1 MPLGSLLCNRLIL
14 GSELVSLHDPTTVTS
29 KAIPTCSRYC
39 SFVCSLS
46 GKTVAELACSTFLRG
61 TGRFG
66 IILSS
71 ATSQRPVL
79 SP

>member
-1 MPLGSLLCNRLIL
+1 MLLRSLLCNRLVL
-14 GSELVSLHDPTTVTS
+14 GSELVSLHDPTAVTS
-29 KAIPTCSRYC
+29 KAIPTCSCYC

-46 GKTVAELACSTFLRG
+46 GKTVAELALSTFLRG

-66 IILSS
+66 IIIAS